1 MGPRIRSGWKRTLSS
16 GVVSSRRRGQ
26 GSGRSGGLSCRGTRP
41 RKHPATQSAV
51 LASNGYCDKLASMG
65 IAFLLISAIA
75 AGTVV
80 SGTGRAIDGDS
91 LRVGQYEVRLFGI
104 DAPEARQTCSRQG
117 QPWTCGLASA
127 DQLAKLANGQQV
139 NCIAVGLD
147 RYRRVVARCSV
158 GSRELN
164 RYMVATGYAVAFRRY
179 STEYVSAEESAKA
192 AKRGIWSSK
201 FELPSQ
207 FRDDGG
213 YIVAQSPADVA
224 SSTERVNQRRG
235 QKSLPTGSCRIKGN
249 HSRKGE
255 LIYHLPGMP
264 YYDQTV
270 AEEVFC
276 TEAQA
281 RAAGYR
287 RSRADL
293 HR

>member
-1 MGPRIRSGWKRTLSS
+1 M
-16 GVVSSRRRGQ
+16 
-26 GSGRSGGLSCRGTRP
+26 
-41 RKHPATQSAV
+41 SA
-51 LASNGYCDKLASMG
+51 
-65 IAFLLISAIA
+65 AFLLISAIA
-75 AGTVV
+75 AGTAL
-80 SGTGRAIDGDS
+80 SGPGRAIDGDS
-91 LRVGQYEVRLFGI
+91 LRVGPYDVRLFGI
-104 DAPEARQTCSRQG
+104 DAPEAKQTCSRDG

-127 DQLAKLANGQQV
+127 DQLARLVNGQQV

-147 RYRRVVARCSV
+147 RYHRIVARCSV

-192 AKRGIWSSK
+192 ARRGIWSSK

-207 FRDDGG
+207 YREDGG
-213 YIVAQSPADVA
+213 YIVEAPPASEAIGSAQV
-224 SSTERVNQRRG
+224 VRRG
-235 QKSLPTGSCRIKGN
+235 RSKPQPSGSCRIKGN

-264 YYDQTV
+264 YYNQTV
-270 AEEVFC
+270 AEDIFC
-276 TEAQA
+276 TEADA

-287 RSRADL
+287 RSRADR

>member
-1 MGPRIRSGWKRTLSS
+1 M
-16 GVVSSRRRGQ
+16 
-26 GSGRSGGLSCRGTRP
+26 
-41 RKHPATQSAV
+41 SA
-51 LASNGYCDKLASMG
+51 
-65 IAFLLISAIA
+65 AFVLISAIA
-75 AGTVV
+75 AGMPF
-80 SGTGRAIDGDS
+80 SGTGRGIDGDS

-104 DAPEARQTCSRQG
+104 DAPEAKQTCTKNG

-127 DQLAKLANGQQV
+127 DQLAKLVNGQQV
-139 NCIAVGLD
+139 NCVAVGLD
-147 RYRRVVARCSV
+147 RYHRVVARCSA

-179 STEYVSAEESAKA
+179 SSEYVSAEESAKA
-192 AKRGIWSSK
+192 AKRGLWSSQ

-213 YIVAQSPADVA
+213 YIVEQPTANDV
-224 SSTERVNQRRG
+224 G
-235 QKSLPTGSCRIKGN
+235 QFIRHGRSKPQPSGGCRIKGN

-255 LIYHLPGMP
+255 RIYHLPGMP

-270 AEEVFC
+270 AEDIFC

-287 RSRADL
+287 RSKADR